1 MTGTEIRAAVIG
13 VGHFGRY
20 HVEKYRNHPHATL
33 VGVVDIDLEREEDI
47 GARYGVPG
55 YLDYRDILDQ
65 VDAISIATPTS
76 SHYEIAKAAL
86 ERGVHVLVEKPI
98 ALTLAEADELIDIAG
113 SKGVILQVGHQ
124 ERYYLEQL
132 GLKEL
137 AGEPIEI
144 QCRRIGPFTGRSMD
158 CNVVLDLMIHDIDLV
173 HQVVAGPFARVEAY
187 GAAVRG
193 RHEDDVAAT
202 LVTETGCKISL
213 HASRVSEQ
221 KERGVRIRSDKGSLD
236 IDLDGR
242 RMVYQPAEPGDAPA
256 AAINGA
262 AGQAP
267 EQQDLLALE
276 IGAFIESVRN
286 GTPPLVSGAEGR
298 RALAT
303 ALSINHAIQPWPG
316 FDAAE
321 ARAV

>member
-1 MTGTEIRAAVIG
+1 MTESNVRAAVVG

-20 HVEKYRNHPHATL
+20 HVEKYRNHPHADL
-33 VGVVDIDLEREEDI
+33 VGVVDIDLAREENI
-47 GARYGVPG
+47 GERYGVPG
-55 YLDYRDILDQ
+55 YLDYREILDR

-86 ERGVHVLVEKPI
+86 ERGIHVLVEKPI
-98 ALTLAEADELIDIAG
+98 ALTLAEADELIEIAQHQD
-113 SKGVILQVGHQ
+113 VVLQVGHQ

-132 GLKEL
+132 GLKQL
-137 AGEPIEI
+137 AGEPSEI

-173 HQVVAGPFARVEAY
+173 HQVVDGPFTEMRAY

-193 RHEDDVAAT
+193 RHEDDVEAT
-202 LVTETGCKISL
+202 LVTESGCKISL
-213 HASRVSEQ
+213 HASRVSDH
-221 KERGVRIRSDKGSLD
+221 KERGVRIVSPNGILS

-242 RMVYQPAEPGDAPA
+242 RIVHQPAEPGDRLA

-262 AGQAP
+262 VGQTP

-276 IGAFIESVRN
+276 IGAFIESVRS
-286 GTPPLVSGAEGR
+286 GKPPLVDGADGR

-303 ALSINHAIQPWPG
+303 ALAINHSIQPWPG
-316 FDAAE
+316 FAAAE
-321 ARAV
+321 ARAG